1 MEQSTEKKEIRSL
14 PLNGGAEEGL
24 IFGYAANYEAYD
36 MGAFNERIERS
47 AFAEVDSFDIHALL
61 NHNYDYVLARRNK
74 GKGTLELRSDDQGL
88 YFEFTAPE
96 TSTGKEARTLVE
108 RGDLDQASWA
118 FTVAEERWENV
129 KGEKPTRVIT
139 KVAEIYDISLTP
151 RGANPSTAVAMRSLE
166 SARAAQVEETEINLT
181 PIQMETK
188 PEGAE
193 NPGAGVDA
201 SAFAGGFSASQ
212 KKDLRS
218 FNIVKAIRE
227 ARNGKLTGIEA
238 EMNQEGIAERN
249 KLGVESRGENQ
260 AAIHMPEFLNR
271 ELRTNTVTGGT
282 GGNLGG
288 DLVYT
293 DPGKYVDFLYPNTP
307 MLSLCS
313 VAEGLTGNV
322 QFPVQDSDYTL
333 NWNTETGA
341 ASAQDLTFSTIT
353 MTPKRSVIAA
363 AVSNQLLAQEY
374 SQGIQARMINQ
385 LNQSFNKGLEQA
397 VLTGT
402 GASNQPTG
410 IYTALNG
417 TAQDLALGALSYD
430 DLVDMEALLAAN
442 NALGGRLGY
451 VTHPNVVAKLKKTK
465 VDAGSGRFLVEGML
479 DPVQT
484 ANGYNIYSTTL
495 SKKTT
500 GTPDTYGIL
509 FGNFED
515 VQIGFWGGAT
525 LLIDPYTEMLSSTV
539 RIYVERFMD
548 IAVLRQKSFVIADDV
563 TI

>member
-1 MEQSTEKKEIRSL
+1 MEQSTESKEIRSL
-14 PLNGGAEEGL
+14 PLNGGAQEGL
-24 IFGYAANYEAYD
+24 IFGYAANYQPYD

-47 AFAEVDSFDIHALL
+47 AFAEIDQHDIHALM

-74 GKGTLELRSDDQGL
+74 GKGTLELRADEEGL
-88 YFEFTAPE
+88 YFEFNAPDTA
-96 TSTGKEARTLVE
+96 TGKEARTLVE

-166 SARAAQVEETEINLT
+166 SARAAEVETETINLT
-181 PIQMETK
+181 PIQMEITQD
-188 PEGAE
+188 PAG
-193 NPGAGVDA
+193 NPAAGVDA
-201 SAFAGGFSASQ
+201 SAIAGGFSASQ
-212 KKDLRS
+212 VKDLRK

-238 EMNQEGIAERN
+238 EMNQEGISERN
-249 KLGVESRGENQ
+249 KLGVESRGEGQ
-260 AAIHMPEFLNR
+260 PAIHMPEFLNR

-397 VLTGT
+397 VLVGT

-417 TAQDLALGALSYD
+417 TAQDLALGAISYD

-495 SKKTT
+495 SKKTA
-500 GTPDTYGIL
+500 GSPDTYGIL

-548 IAVLRQKSFVIADDV
+548 IAILRQKSFVIADDV